1 MPKKTKTGNRF
12 YSVFLCIKEEMK
24 NNCGVCL
31 NFTEYIEKMY
41 GWIYDF
47 QKIVEEDDGK
57 RGRELLKEYAI
68 LCKDR
73 GLINIDIQKSKMTGK
88 IQASIEGKNRYS
100 IYMLKNDGKNRNQAV
115 EYMREKF
122 TDVTEK
128 GFEEAVKKC
137 FQELKSRE
145 DYQAE
150 FRELEKR
157 CSDQRMMPYEVM
169 AALLIYAQTGI
180 LPDEESGN
188 TYLGRPNIYMAP
200 KKEIEQIS
208 SIRTRC
214 GGAERVIQVV
224 FANTSFLA
232 GLKVTGEADSHW
244 TASMGDLYAT
254 AKEIHM
260 VLTDPESNAAED
272 AARYKMRPSSL
283 RIPPEEI
290 IAENLKDI
298 RFTLPKYSDKNN
310 IRVYLTDIAL
320 PCAYFQCEFK
330 DHRRDNIK
338 IDLYLPSFAEYE
350 KTGEDDYKIKDEK
363 QSDGSQRQSFV
374 IFRKDNPKLYEVF
387 SNNIREIVN
396 HSNKIYGE

>member
-1 MPKKTKTGNRF
+1 MATDEYGGDAMNKRTLKIVLILAVGLILFLSGSGYVLFRLGYFQAGNEYTVRPEDGFGYVYDSQNNKTGYTVILESDAPYHERGSL
-12 YSVFLCIKEEMK
+12 Y
-24 NNCGVCL
+24 L
-31 NFTEYIEKMY
+31 NGEYK
-41 GWIYDF
+41 G
-47 QKIVEEDDGK
+47 
-57 RGRELLKEYAI
+57 
-68 LCKDR
+68 
-73 GLINIDIQKSKMTGK
+73 N
-88 IQASIEGKNRYS
+88 
-100 IYMLKNDGKNRNQAV
+100 IYMLKNDGQNRNQAA
-115 EYMREKF
+115 EYVKEKF
-122 TDVTEK
+122 ADVTEK
-128 GFEEAVKKC
+128 DFGEAVKSC
-137 FQELKSRE
+137 FQKLKSRE
-145 DYQAE
+145 DYQTE
-150 FRELEKR
+150 IREMEKR
-157 CSDQRMMPYEVM
+157 CSEQGMMSYEVM
-169 AALLIYAQTGI
+169 AALLIYAQTGT
-180 LPDEESGN
+180 LPDEESDD

-224 FANTSFLA
+224 YANTSFLA

-260 VLTDPESNAAED
+260 VLTDPESDAAKD

-350 KTGEDDYKIKDEK
+350 KSGEDDYKIKDEN

-374 IFRKDNPKLYEVF
+374 IFRKNNPELYEVF